1 MKIRNIV
8 YSLFLSAFF
17 LQGFSQKTIVSRAE
31 KDYDRFA
38 YVDAIDNYEKVAEKG
53 YQDEK
58 MFQKLGNAYYF
69 KAELPQAL
77 KWYDQLFA
85 VYPNQEPEYFYRY
98 SQALKSTG
106 DYVKADQILE
116 QFNQKKG
123 NDKRGILFKENRN
136 YLEEIKAN
144 SSRFQVVDAGVNSK
158 FSDYGSSF
166 FGTKLVFASARDTG
180 GVSKKVFKW
189 TNKSFTNLYWSE
201 MKPDGEMG
209 TPERFERKINS
220 KFNESTPV
228 FTKDGQTMYF
238 TRNNFLE
245 GKRGKDANKNTL
257 LKLYKATIDKEGEW
271 RNVTELPFNS
281 NNYSVAH
288 PALSVDEKTLYFASD
303 MTGTLGQSDL
313 FKVKINEDGTYGV
326 PENLGPEINT
336 EGRETF
342 PFVSNDNELYFAS
355 DGRPGL
361 GGLDVFVAKI
371 EVDQSFYGI
380 QNVGEPINSKQDDFA
395 FLIDSKNRNGFFTSN
410 REGGKGYDDIYRF
423 VENKKLICEQ
433 TLTGLVTDLD
443 SGQILPNAKIS
454 LFDKNFKPLQVMQ
467 TDEQGRY
474 SFPVDCGKTYYVRGE
489 KEEYQTKEASVT
501 TKISSGS
508 KDFPLV
514 LERRIKPIAVGTD
527 LAKTLDIPLIYFD
540 LDKSFIRK
548 DAAYEL
554 AKVLEVMRQYPEMKI
569 EVRSHTDSRQT
580 AKYNKILSD
589 KRAKSTV
596 DWLVKNGINS
606 VRLIGNGFGESQLV
620 NHCAEGVKCSEEEHQ
635 ANRRSEFIIVSMR

>member
-8 YSLFLSAFF
+8 YSLFFSVIF
-17 LQGFSQKTIVSRAE
+17 LQGFAQKTTVAKAE

-38 YVDAIDNYEKVAEKG
+38 YVDAIENYEKVAENG

-77 KWYDQLFA
+77 KWYSQLFTL
-85 VYPNQEPEYFYRY
+85 YPNQDPEYFYRY
-98 SQALKSTG
+98 AQTLKSTG
-106 DYVKADQILE
+106 DYTKADQMLE
-116 QFNQKKG
+116 QFNQKTG
-123 NDKRGILFKENRN
+123 NDKRGILFKDNRN

-144 SSRFQVVDAGVNSK
+144 SGRFQVVDADVNSE

-166 FGTKLVFASARDTG
+166 LGNKLVFASARDTG

-201 MKPDGEMG
+201 IKADGEMG
-209 TPERFERKINS
+209 APVRFERKINS

-245 GKRGKDANKNTL
+245 GKRGRDASKNTL
-257 LKLYKATIDKEGEW
+257 LKLYKATLDKEGQW
-271 RNVTELPFNS
+271 ANVTELAFNS
-281 NNYSVAH
+281 NEYSVAH
-288 PALSVDEKTLYFASD
+288 PTLSVDEKTLYFASD
-303 MTGTLGQSDL
+303 MPGTLGQSDL
-313 FKVKINEDGTYGV
+313 FRVKINGDGTYGA

-342 PFVSNDNELYFAS
+342 PFISDDNELYFAS

-371 EVDQSFYGI
+371 EIDNSFYGI

-395 FLIDSKNRNGFFTSN
+395 FLINSKNRNGFFTSN
-410 REGGKGYDDIYRF
+410 REGGRGYDDIYRF
-423 VENKKLICEQ
+423 VENKKLACEQ
-433 TLTGLVTDLD
+433 TLSGIVTDLD
-443 SGQILPNAKIS
+443 SGDIVPDTKMS
-454 LFDKNFKPLQVMQ
+454 LFDKNFKPLQVTQ
-467 TDEQGRY
+467 TDAQGRY
-474 SFPVDCGKTYYVRGE
+474 SFAIDCGKSYYVRAE
-489 KEEYQTKEASVT
+489 KDEYQTKEGYVT
-501 TKISSGS
+501 AKIFSGN

-527 LAKTLDIPLIYFD
+527 LAKTLDIPIVYFD

-554 AKVLEVMRQYPEMKI
+554 AKVLAVMQQYPDMKI

-580 AKYNKILSD
+580 AKYNQKLSD
-589 KRAKSTV
+589 KRAKATV

-606 VRLIGNGFGESQLV
+606 DRLIGKGFGESQLV
-620 NHCAEGVKCSEEEHQ
+620 NHCADGVNCSEEEHQ
-635 ANRRSEFIIVSMR
+635 ANRRSEFIIASMK